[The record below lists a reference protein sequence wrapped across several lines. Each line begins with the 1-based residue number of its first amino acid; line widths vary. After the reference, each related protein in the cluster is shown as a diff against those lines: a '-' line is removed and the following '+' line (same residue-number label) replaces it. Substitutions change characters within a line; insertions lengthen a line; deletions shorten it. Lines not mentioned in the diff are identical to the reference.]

1 MKSKFTMLAAFL
13 FMATTAIFA
22 QGMQRMTVPERV
34 KATIEKLKS
43 PLQLNDMQT
52 AKTDSVFTSF
62 YTAQDKMREDMRA
75 SGTRPDRS
83 VFEKMTAD
91 RDEKLKGIFSADQ
104 YTKFKSEVEATL
116 RPQRPQGGGG
126 NK

>member
-1 MKSKFTMLAAFL
+1 MKSKFTMLVAFL
-13 FMATTAIFA
+13 LMATTSIFA

-83 VFEKMTAD
+83 VFEKMMTD
-91 RDEKLKGIFSADQ
+91 RDEKLKTIFSADQ

-116 RPQRPQGGGG
+116 SPQRPQGGG